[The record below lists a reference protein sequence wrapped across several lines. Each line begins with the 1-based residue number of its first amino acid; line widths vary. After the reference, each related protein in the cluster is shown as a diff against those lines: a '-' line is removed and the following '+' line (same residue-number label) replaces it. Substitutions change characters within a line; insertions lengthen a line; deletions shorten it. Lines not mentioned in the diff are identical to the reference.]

1 MEPGREVT
9 GHRGEV
15 REWRGKTD
23 SSHSAVSKDYNFD
36 LFKSGICYAVFA
48 DKIIPSHTT
57 LYRKRGN
64 VAYLTTKKLKTDY
77 PFKNEN

>member
-1 MEPGREVT
+1 M
-9 GHRGEV
+9 

-48 DKIIPSHTT
+48 DKRISPHTT
-57 LYRKRGN
+57 PLNHACIENEVMLKQIM
-64 VAYLTTKKLKTDY
+64 KIKLS
-77 PFKNEN
+77 